1 MNKTLSIGLAGFS
14 FTIEEHAYI
23 KLSDYLNALRS
34 SLDASEADEVMH
46 DIEIRMVEIFKDS
59 LGKREVINDTD
70 VEKVIAQIGSPEK
83 IEEQEEAYFS
93 EKTSTRKNNSGTY
106 YSDKKQLFRDPE
118 KQKIAGVCAGL
129 AQYVGMD
136 ITGMRAIWLGIFVLG
151 IFTAAIS
158 SSLIGLLYVILWIVL
173 PKAETAADFLKM
185 QGKPMNFDNLK
196 NESNKL
202 VQFANESTQRV
213 GEIYNENKPY
223 INNASSGIW
232 NVFKYIVGGFFV
244 LMAVSSIIGV
254 FVLFGLFGMDTDF
267 PGANEIRFYMDDQG
281 LDKVLAAMMVIG
293 SLIPAILFSLL
304 SIKIFS
310 PKTKLRNIGW
320 VVGGLFLILI
330 GLATYFGISMAKK
343 DMIYRG
349 SKEDVENV
357 AINTTSD
364 TVYVDVKQ
372 INIPQNFKAY
382 NNDIYSDKRSVYE
395 EDYISVDV
403 TRKPDIK
410 TPYLIIKKEGKGYN
424 FPIQLTVPVEVVNN
438 KILLPNYI
446 KYPYEHRFRDYSLE
460 YELVVPQKAVV
471 ISMNQNHIHMDGDL
485 DGDGI
490 NDNEQDNDEDNN
502 GVRIEKNKITVNGS
516 SIEYNSDD
524 QDSIIVNGKKVPNNQ
539 AKKVIDSAVSNI
551 KKSNKDMDIKIKDG
565 KNEISIQTK

>member
-34 SLDASEADEVMH
+34 SLEASEADEVMH

-93 EKTSTRKNNSGTY
+93 EKTSTRKNYSGNNYT
-106 YSDKKQLFRDPE
+106 DKKQLFRDPE
-118 KQKIAGVCAGL
+118 KQKVAGVCAGL

-136 ITGMRAIWLGIFVLG
+136 ITTMRAIWLGIFVLG

-223 INNASSGIW
+223 INNAGSGVW
-232 NVFKYIVGGFFV
+232 NIFKYIVGGFFV
-244 LMAVSSIIGV
+244 LMAVGSIIGV

-320 VVGGLFLILI
+320 VIGGLFLLLI
-330 GLATYFGISMAKK
+330 GLGTYFGISMAKK

-364 TVYVDVKQ
+364 TLYVDVKQ

-403 TRKPDIK
+403 TRKADVK

-460 YELVVPQKAVV
+460 YELVVPQKARV
-471 ISMNQNHIHMDGDL
+471 ISMNKNHIHMDGDL

-490 NDNEQDNDEDNN
+490 NDEDQDSDEDNN
-502 GVRIEKNKITVNGS
+502 NVRIEKNKITVNGS

-524 QDSIIVNGKKVPNNQ
+524 KDSIIVNGKKVPNNQ

>member
-34 SLDASEADEVMH
+34 SLDASEVDEVMH
-46 DIEIRMVEIFKDS
+46 DIEIRMVEIFRDS
-59 LGKREVINDTD
+59 LGKREVINDID
-70 VEKVIAQIGSPEK
+70 VEKVIAQIGTPEK

-93 EKTSTRKNNSGTY
+93 EKTTNKNNYSGSNYT
-106 YSDKKQLFRDPE
+106 DKKQLFRDPE
-118 KQKIAGVCAGL
+118 KQKVAGVCAGL

-136 ITGMRAIWLGIFVLG
+136 ITAMRAIWLGIFVLG

-223 INNASSGIW
+223 INNAGSGVW
-232 NVFKYIVGGFFV
+232 NIFKYIVGGIFV
-244 LMAVSSIIGV
+244 LMAVGSIIGV
-254 FVLFGLFGMDTDF
+254 FVVFGLFGMDTDF
-267 PGANEIRFYMDDQG
+267 PGANQIRFYMDDNG
-281 LDKVLAAMMVIG
+281 LDKVLAAIMVIG
-293 SLIPAILFSLL
+293 SLIPAIIFSLL

-320 VVGGLFLILI
+320 VIGGLFLLLI
-330 GLATYFGISMAKK
+330 GLGTYFGLSMAKK
-343 DMIYRG
+343 NLIYRG
-349 SKEDVENV
+349 SKEDTENV
-357 AINTTSD
+357 AINTNSD
-364 TVYVDVKQ
+364 TVYLDVKQ
-372 INIPQNFKAY
+372 VSIPQNFKAY
-382 NNDIYSDKRSVYE
+382 DDDIYSDKRFVYE

-410 TPYLIIKKEGKGYN
+410 TPYLIIKKEGNGYN
-424 FPIQLTVPVEVVNN
+424 FPIQLTVPVEVVDN
-438 KILLPNYI
+438 KVILPNYV
-446 KYPYEHRFRDYSLE
+446 KYPYEHRFRDYRVN
-460 YELVVPQKAVV
+460 YELVVPQKAIV
-471 ISMNQNHIHMDGDL
+471 IPLKKDSINFDGDL

-490 NDNEQDNDEDNN
+490 NDDDQDRDENQH
-502 GVRIEKNKITVNGS
+502 GIRIEKNKITVNGS
-516 SIEYNSDD
+516 TINYDPNDK
-524 QDSIIVNGKKVPNNQ
+524 DSVIINGKKVPNYQ
-539 AKKVIDSAVSNI
+539 AEKVIDSVTSDI
-551 KKSNKDMDIKIKDG
+551 KKLNKDVDIKIKDG

>member
-46 DIEIRMVEIFKDS
+46 DIEIRMVEIFRDS

-70 VEKVIAQIGSPEK
+70 VEKVIAQIGTPEK

-93 EKTSTRKNNSGTY
+93 EKNTTKNTNSGTNY
-106 YSDKKQLFRDPE
+106 TDKKQLFRDPE
-118 KQKIAGVCAGL
+118 KQKVAGVCAGL

-136 ITGMRAIWLGIFVLG
+136 ITAMRAIWLGIFILG

-213 GEIYNENKPY
+213 GEIYNESKPH
-223 INNASSGIW
+223 ISNAGSGVW
-232 NVFKYIVGGFFV
+232 NILKYIIGGIFV
-244 LMAVSSIIGV
+244 LMAVGSIIGI
-254 FVLFGLFGMDTDF
+254 FVIFGLFGTGADF
-267 PGANEIRFYMDDQG
+267 PGANKIEFYMGENG
-281 LDKVLAAMMVIG
+281 LDKVLVAIMILG
-293 SLIPAILFSLL
+293 SLIPAIIFSLL

-320 VVGGLFLILI
+320 VLGGVFLLLL
-330 GLATYFGISMAKK
+330 GLGAYFGVSMAKK
-343 DMIYRG
+343 NLIYKG
-349 SKEDVENV
+349 SKEDTENI

-364 TVYVDVKQ
+364 TLYVDVKQ
-372 INIPQNFKAY
+372 VVIPQNFKAY
-382 NNDIYSDKRSVYE
+382 DDDIYSDKKTVYE

-403 TRKPDIK
+403 IRKTDIK
-410 TPYLIIKKEGKGYN
+410 TPYLIIKKEGDGYN
-424 FPIQLTVPVEVVNN
+424 IPVQVTVPVEIIGN
-438 KILLPNYI
+438 KVMLPNFI
-446 KYPYEHRFRDYSLE
+446 KYPYDQRFRDYRVD
-460 YELVVPQKAVV
+460 YELVVPQRTIV
-471 ISMNQNHIHMDGDL
+471 IPVKKDHISFDGDL
-485 DGDGI
+485 NGDGI
-490 NDNEQDNDEDNN
+490 DDDDNYENENHN
-502 GVRIEKNKITVNGS
+502 GIRVEKNKITINGS

-524 QDSIIVNGKKVPNNQ
+524 KDSIIINGKKVPNNQ
-539 AKKVIDSAVSNI
+539 AKKVIDSVASDI
-551 KKSNKDMDIKIKDG
+551 KKINKDVDIKIKDG

>member
-34 SLDASEADEVMH
+34 SLEASEADEVMH

-93 EKTSTRKNNSGTY
+93 EKTSTRKNYSGNNYT
-106 YSDKKQLFRDPE
+106 DKKQLFRDPE
-118 KQKIAGVCAGL
+118 KQKVAGVCAGL

-136 ITGMRAIWLGIFVLG
+136 ITTMRAIWLGIFVLG

-223 INNASSGIW
+223 INNAGSGVW
-232 NVFKYIVGGFFV
+232 NIFKYIVGGFFV
-244 LMAVSSIIGV
+244 LMAVGSIIGV

-320 VVGGLFLILI
+320 VVGGLFLLLI
-330 GLATYFGISMAKK
+330 GLGTYFGISMAKK

-364 TVYVDVKQ
+364 TLYVDVKQ

-403 TRKPDIK
+403 TRKADIK

-460 YELVVPQKAVV
+460 YELVVPQKARV

-490 NDNEQDNDEDNN
+490 NDEDQDSDEDNN
-502 GVRIEKNKITVNGS
+502 NVRIEKNKITVNGS

-524 QDSIIVNGKKVPNNQ
+524 KDSIIVNGKKVPNNQ

>member
-93 EKTSTRKNNSGTY
+93 EKTSTRKNYSGNNYT
-106 YSDKKQLFRDPE
+106 DKKQLFRDPE
-118 KQKIAGVCAGL
+118 KQKVAGVCAGL

-136 ITGMRAIWLGIFVLG
+136 ITTMRAIWLGIFILG

-223 INNASSGIW
+223 INNAGSGVW
-232 NVFKYIVGGFFV
+232 NIFKYIVGGFFV

-357 AINTTSD
+357 AINTPSD

-382 NNDIYSDKRSVYE
+382 NNDIYSDKRTVFE

-424 FPIQLTVPVEVVNN
+424 FPIQMTVPVEVVNN

-446 KYPYEHRFRDYSLE
+446 KYPYEHRFRDYSLN
-460 YELVVPQKAVV
+460 YELVVPQKTVV
-471 ISMNQNHIHMDGDL
+471 ISMKKDGIHIDGDL

-490 NDNEQDNDEDNN
+490 NDDEQDSDEDNN
-502 GVRIEKNKITVNGS
+502 NVRIEKNKITVNGS

-524 QDSIIVNGKKVPNNQ
+524 KDSIIVNGKKVPNNQ